1 MRFADASPDRPD
13 VLFPN
18 PHPSVAPMA
27 RAVVHHRDPAMPEGG
42 HRARSVAEL
51 AARLGVLRGAGAI
64 VRANDP
70 RAAGAYAVPDSTL
83 LAQEATRMG
92 IAGPGDLFG
101 GVVPGLV
108 VAGKAITHPRLGA
121 SAACPESWSDG
132 FAWDVAPHAL
142 AGLSVFTLEDAAAAA
157 LLLLSAGPVRAKPAW
172 ADGGR
177 GQAVLHA
184 EADIAR
190 MLEALDG
197 GCLAACGLV
206 LEEDL
211 ADAVTFSVG
220 RVRLGAV
227 EITYVGTQSMTTD
240 NASVAVYGGSRLFV
254 VPGGFAELAAAPLP
268 DALHR
273 AAGHAR
279 AYDEAADRHFPGF
292 FASRRNY
299 DVVLG
304 RDARGR
310 SRAGVL
316 EQSWRIGGASGAEI
330 AALKAFAADP
340 GLRSVVA
347 SCHERY
353 GPAANPPPEADIY
366 CHADDPEVGFITKY
380 AIIES
385 RSHAE

>member
-1 MRFADASPDRPD
+1 MRFAAPSPDRPD
-13 VLFPN
+13 VDFSPQHAAL
-18 PHPSVAPMA
+18 VA
-27 RAVVHHRDPAMPEGG
+27 RAVVHVRDPAMPEGG

-51 AARLGVLRGAGAI
+51 AARLALLRGEGPL
-64 VRANDP
+64 VRADDP

-83 LAQEATRMG
+83 LAHASARMG
-92 IAGPGDLFG
+92 IGGPGDLFG
-101 GVVPGLV
+101 GVVPGRV
-108 VAGKAITHPRLGA
+108 VAGKAITHPRMGA
-121 SAACPESWSDG
+121 SAACPESWSDS
-132 FAWDVAPHAL
+132 FARDVAPHVL
-142 AGLSVFTLEDAAAAA
+142 TGLSVFTSEDAAMAARH
-157 LLLLSAGPVRAKPAW
+157 LLTAGPVRVKPAW
-172 ADGGR
+172 ADGGHA
-177 GQAVLHA
+177 QAVLHA

-190 MLEALDG
+190 TLEALDG

-211 ADAVTFSVG
+211 ADAITFSVG
-220 RVRLGAV
+220 HVRLGAA

-240 NASVAVYGGSRLFV
+240 NAGAAAYGGSRLFV

-273 AAGHAR
+273 AAGHAC
-279 AYDEAADRHFPGF
+279 AYDDAADRHFPGF